1 AKSISSIPTIL
12 TFYRFLLHPTPTTEP
27 YTLSLHDALP
37 ISHEGVPHLTGQE
50 TGLRRRDARP
60 PAAHRVE
67 RARRPPRPTER
78 ATQLHLTP
86 TGRPEGLVRDHVRPA
101 DFGVHL
107 QPQGPSERAVPVEA
121 GAAGQEVPVAELEDV
136 LYEEPRVDHAKA
148 CIARELHTGRAD
160 DRYTGPGEPL
170 AVCG

>member
-67 RARRPPRPTER
+67 RAWRPPRPTER
-78 ATQLHLTP
+78 ATQLHL
-86 TGRPEGLVRDHVRPA
+86 E
-101 DFGVHL
+101 
-107 QPQGPSERAVPVEA
+107 
-121 GAAGQEVPVAELEDV
+121 
-136 LYEEPRVDHAKA
+136 
-148 CIARELHTGRAD
+148 IGRAHVELQSRFD
-160 DRYTGPGEPL
+160 LVCRLLLEKKKKRLLKYTYRHYTK
-170 AVCG
+170 